1 MSQCSYCKYSCVFL
15 LRCLSTLFLFSL
27 GTGLKPEAAAA
38 AAAFIISTCGI
49 NLKLRGKFNVP
60 GNEYLDQDTRGGA
73 ACLDSKI
80 NFA

>member
-1 MSQCSYCKYSCVFL
+1 M
-15 LRCLSTLFLFSL
+15 FLFSL
-27 GTGLKPEAAAA
+27 GTGLKPEAA